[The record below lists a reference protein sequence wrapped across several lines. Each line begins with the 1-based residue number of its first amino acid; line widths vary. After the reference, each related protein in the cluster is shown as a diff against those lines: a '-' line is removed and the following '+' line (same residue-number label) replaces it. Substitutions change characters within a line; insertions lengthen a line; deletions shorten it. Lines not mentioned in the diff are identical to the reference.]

1 MSGPDSLRALA
12 VAVVW
17 GVNFAVIGKGLQDL
31 PPLLFVALRFLFT
44 ALPAIFVV
52 QRPGTR
58 WVWVVLVAVFMNIGQ
73 FGLLFVAIGRGA
85 PAGLASLVLQSQAIF
100 TLIFASVVLRELPKP
115 AQVGGTVIASA
126 GIATLALGHAA
137 AAPILPVLMIVGAGA
152 VWGAGNICL
161 RLARAKS
168 PFGLVVWAALIAS
181 LPLFLLSFW
190 LEGPRADLHAIQHI
204 WPVGLLSLGYVVIGA
219 TLFGFGTWSALLRRY
234 PAPAVA
240 PFALLVPI
248 FGVLSAW
255 IILGEAPAVVEIV
268 SGVIVLAGL
277 ALVTGVA
284 LGALRAATRRL
295 RPAA

>member
-1 MSGPDSLRALA
+1 MSGRDSLRALA
-12 VAVVW
+12 VAIVW
-17 GVNFAVIGKGLQDL
+17 GTNFAVIGKGLEDL
-31 PPLLFVALRFLFT
+31 PPLLFVALRFLLT
-44 ALPAIFVV
+44 AFPAIFVV

-73 FGLLFVAIGRGA
+73 FGLLFVAIERGA

-100 TLIFASVVLRELPKP
+100 TLIFASVVLHELPRP
-115 AQVGGTVIASA
+115 AQLGGTVVASA

-137 AAPILPVLMIVGAGA
+137 AVPILPVLMVVGAGA
-152 VWGAGNICL
+152 VWGAGNICM
-161 RLARAKS
+161 RLAQAKS
-168 PFGLVVWAALIAS
+168 PMGLVVWAALIAS
-181 LPLFLLSFW
+181 LPLFLLSLW

-204 WPVGLLSLGYVVIGA
+204 WPVGLLSLGYVVVGA

-240 PFALLVPI
+240 PFSLLVPI

-255 IILGEAPAVVEIV
+255 IILGEAPLMVEII
-268 SGVIVLAGL
+268 GGLIVLIGL